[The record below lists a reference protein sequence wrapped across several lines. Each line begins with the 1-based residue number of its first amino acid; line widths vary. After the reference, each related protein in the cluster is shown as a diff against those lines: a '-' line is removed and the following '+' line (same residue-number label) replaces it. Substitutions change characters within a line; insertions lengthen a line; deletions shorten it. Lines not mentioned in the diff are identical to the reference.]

1 MLKQRWFEI
10 LLGGAVLGIALF
22 FLSWAAA
29 NSNDTKEGT
38 VQRIAADF
46 TSIKGLR
53 VGNDVRIGGV
63 KIGTVENLAINP
75 ESFQAQVTM
84 AIRNDVSLPTDTA
97 VAIISDGLL
106 GGAYMR
112 VSPGNSNQIISDGGK
127 FTIVEQ
133 SATLEELLGKAV
145 FIISETSSE

>member
-1 MLKQRWFEI
+1 MIKQRWFEI
-10 LLGGAVLGIALF
+10 LLGGAVLGIAIF
-22 FLSWAAA
+22 FLIWANT

-38 VQRIAADF
+38 VQRIVANF
-46 TSIKGLR
+46 SSIKGLR
-53 VGNDVRIGGV
+53 VGNDVRVGGV
-63 KIGTVENLAINP
+63 KIGSVEKLAIN
-75 ESFQAQVTM
+75 SDTFQAEVTM
-84 AIRNDVSLPTDTA
+84 AIRNDVRLPTDTA

-112 VSPGNSNQIISDGGK
+112 VSPGNNSQKISDGGE
-127 FTIVEQ
+127 FTIIQQ

>member
-1 MLKQRWFEI
+1 MVKQRWFEI
-10 LLGGAVLGIALF
+10 LLGGAVFGIAIF
-22 FLSWAAA
+22 FLVWANA
-29 NSNDTKEGT
+29 NTNGSKEGT
-38 VQRIAADF
+38 VQRIVADF

-63 KIGTVENLAINP
+63 KIGSVEKLAINP
-75 ESFQAQVTM
+75 DTFQAQVTM
-84 AIRNDVSLPTDTA
+84 AIRNDVLLPTDTA

-112 VSPGNSNQIISDGGK
+112 VNPGSDAQKIADGGK
-127 FTIVEQ
+127 FTIIEQ